1 MSNLD
6 KIIIDLGSVKIDL
19 FIEPEYCPTCENSEL
34 AGIRSQEDNSVL
46 VNSQPRVRSSFGL
59 GAFNYNRA
67 DLEKYKSRHERV
79 KINAMGMFSLA
90 NDVPPTLAM
99 EVVESVKVF
108 GVFQAQSD
116 VKNVLIQ
123 AGKIS

>member
-1 MSNLD
+1 MSNPE

-19 FIEPEYCPTCENSEL
+19 FIDTEYCPTYGSSKL
-34 AGIRSQEDNSVL
+34 AEILPQEDNSAL
-46 VNSQPRVRSSFGL
+46 VNLHPRVRSSFGL

-79 KINAMGMFSLA
+79 KINAVGMFSLA
-90 NDVPPTLAM
+90 NDVPPALAM

-108 GVFQAQSD
+108 GVFQAQSN
-116 VKNVLIQ
+116 VKNALIQ
-123 AGKIS
+123 AGRIS